1 MQRPTPFLRLTH
13 KDSHTTR
20 EARNTQATRNRSV
33 FKYLCALEQAT
44 PLSKLPGLPLYDGP
58 LSPLH
63 SCSEKGNTVIRVS
76 SQQTLAERI
85 SGPNVSQGWMT
96 YKAPVTFVRVE
107 TLLANQKGKILPLI
121 TSKSGGRDGSWV
133 AHGGLSVAN
142 SCLSFLSS
150 IHRKAHN
157 GKARLWGW
165 KRQWLIFMR
174 GDFKILFIRIFQDNV
189 LMTLKKIKSQNNE
202 ILMKEKIFSMSL
214 KSLITVSTNWIK
226 INKVTKTKP
235 ESLISLGV

>member
-1 MQRPTPFLRLTH
+1 MAPSSNQQCPNHPCQYCLSGDFCGQKVCSLPQATPFPISELGLASLVALLLGCRDRLPSLRLTH

-85 SGPNVSQGWMT
+85 SGPNVSQG
-96 YKAPVTFVRVE
+96 
-107 TLLANQKGKILPLI
+107 
-121 TSKSGGRDGSWV
+121 
-133 AHGGLSVAN
+133 
-142 SCLSFLSS
+142 
-150 IHRKAHN
+150 
-157 GKARLWGW
+157 
-165 KRQWLIFMR
+165 
-174 GDFKILFIRIFQDNV
+174 
-189 LMTLKKIKSQNNE
+189 
-202 ILMKEKIFSMSL
+202 
-214 KSLITVSTNWIK
+214 
-226 INKVTKTKP
+226 
-235 ESLISLGV
+235 